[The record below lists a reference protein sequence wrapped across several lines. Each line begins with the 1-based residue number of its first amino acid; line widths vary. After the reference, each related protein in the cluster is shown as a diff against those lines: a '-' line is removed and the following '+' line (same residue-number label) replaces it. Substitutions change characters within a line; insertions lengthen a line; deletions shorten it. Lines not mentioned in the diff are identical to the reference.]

1 MPSLVVEPPA
11 VLKLLAHELRWRLLQ
26 LLVHS
31 DYRVHECVAAL
42 QAPMNVVSYHLR
54 LLREAA
60 LVSERRSEADGR
72 DVYYHLDLPA
82 LQTAY
87 QASAQAL
94 HPDLDPFASKPTNQ
108 TYQISKPVRIL
119 YLCTHNSA
127 RSQLAEAITRHIGG
141 PMLDVVSA
149 GTQPSE
155 VHRLVL
161 ATLDEKKISS
171 VGLYSKALQP
181 YLEQHFD
188 YVITVCDRAREQ
200 CPTLAGHPTGLHW
213 SFADPLLETSE
224 LAQAAAIDATAR
236 QLMTRIRFLLTTIE
250 RQQHVGHK

>member
-1 MPSLVVEPPA
+1 MQSLRLEPPV
-11 VLKLLAHELRWRLLQ
+11 VLKLLAHDLRWRLLQ

-31 DYRVHECVAAL
+31 DYRVHECVTAL

-94 HPDLDPFASKPTNQ
+94 HPDLDPFAGKTTSQ
-108 TYQISKPVRIL
+108 TYHLTKPVRIL

-127 RSQLAEAITRHIGG
+127 RSQLAEAITRHLGG
-141 PMLDVVSA
+141 SMLDVVSA
-149 GTQPSE
+149 GTNPSE
-155 VHRLVL
+155 VHPLVL
-161 ATLDEKKISS
+161 ATLEEKKISS
-171 VGLYSKALQP
+171 VGLYSKELQP
-181 YLEQHFD
+181 YLEQDFD

-200 CPTLAGHPTGLHW
+200 CPTLAGHPTSMHW
-213 SFADPLLETSE
+213 SFADPLRETSE
-224 LAQAAAIDATAR
+224 LAQAAAIETTAQ

-250 RQQHVGHK
+250 RQQREGSK